1 MGAEGHRSGQT
12 GDSMDTDGERPA
24 HATNR
29 SMGVRVEIP
38 ADG

>member
-1 MGAEGHRSGQT
+1 M
-12 GDSMDTDGERPA
+12 GDSMDTDGERPV
-24 HATNR
+24 HTTNR